1 MRRYFVLLLITGT
14 FWARTDF
21 DKLVYVINY
30 ENLSIV
36 GKAFYDAKKIK
47 KMDFIS
53 PSSLS
58 DICLFKIWCSSNYQI
73 RGLGISSNT

>member
-21 DKLVYVINY
+21 DKLVSVINY

-36 GKAFYDAKKIK
+36 GKAFYDAKKKSK
-47 KMDFIS
+47 KWILYPPAAFPIFV
-53 PSSLS
+53 SS
-58 DICLFKIWCSSNYQI
+58 KYGAQV
-73 RGLGISSNT
+73 TTK